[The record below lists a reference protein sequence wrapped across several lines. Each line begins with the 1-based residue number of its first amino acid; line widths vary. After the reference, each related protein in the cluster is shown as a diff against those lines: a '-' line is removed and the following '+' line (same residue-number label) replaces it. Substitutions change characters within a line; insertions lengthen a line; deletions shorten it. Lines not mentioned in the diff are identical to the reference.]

1 MVSFEQFYIKMD
13 KKLAISSVIIH
24 ESAIRGL
31 FKNGILLKLWETL
44 KKKAHSVKLV
54 GDSFKTI
61 SPKIE
66 SLLITTEDPL
76 FYHWQEFLIKIKNS
90 NDTLH
95 SISENHSE
103 IVNKCHERNIEDKSV
118 KEIITLLSDVA
129 QSVENAILVTDLFQ
143 PLLRELVISAT
154 NSGLVE
160 ISVEMISVFDF
171 IIIFYARCCL
181 THSEFL
187 NFKISYFSELQETE
201 LFDSKTRNFL
211 ISKHS
216 DFLFEAPILKNSIG
230 IINKIENCNY
240 SGDLNHLINNL
251 SGISHDN
258 ALELFKTALS
268 RHNVSFDARHIIGG
282 TGEEWGCDFLLESR
296 VGLQIKVE
304 GEIDRKELGKLSD
317 QYLKAQNRI
326 GNLVAYVIAFF
337 ANINDT
343 TPKQGTAMSKG
354 DWRQDQI
361 TRIITKFA
369 GYENPPVKVIRPE
382 TVAKF
387 LGSDLP

>member
-1 MVSFEQFYIKMD
+1 MSFEQFYIKMD

-24 ESAIRGL
+24 ESAIRWL

-66 SLLITTEDPL
+66 SLLITNEGTL

-103 IVNKCHERNIEDKSV
+103 IVNECHERNIEDKSV

-171 IIIFYARCCL
+171 IIIFYSRCCL

-216 DFLFEAPILKNSIG
+216 DFLFLVPIL
-230 IINKIENCNY
+230 
-240 SGDLNHLINNL
+240 
-251 SGISHDN
+251 
-258 ALELFKTALS
+258 
-268 RHNVSFDARHIIGG
+268 
-282 TGEEWGCDFLLESR
+282 
-296 VGLQIKVE
+296 
-304 GEIDRKELGKLSD
+304 
-317 QYLKAQNRI
+317 
-326 GNLVAYVIAFF
+326 
-337 ANINDT
+337 
-343 TPKQGTAMSKG
+343 
-354 DWRQDQI
+354 
-361 TRIITKFA
+361 
-369 GYENPPVKVIRPE
+369 
-382 TVAKF
+382 
-387 LGSDLP
+387 